1 MLSFHSLRPLRF
13 FSASSALRAFRPPG
27 FDAVGAREVACS
39 VKMKLKFIFN
49 MAAAVWLAAVGCAR
63 VPASPPS
70 AADGGDA
77 ERVVA
82 LLDYVSADYALNAR
96 NGVPA
101 SREEYEEQL
110 RFAADARRLG
120 DGLLAPGPGDDGP
133 RRRLAE
139 MESRVRA
146 QASPEAVAEAC
157 RAAREEMIVRFG
169 LRTTP
174 AERPTLARA
183 QQLYAEACAI
193 CHGPRGEADTE
204 RARQLDPAPA
214 RFRSPE
220 RLRDLSPFRV
230 YNSLT
235 FGVPGTA
242 MASFESLSPADRWN
256 LAFYVMRLGHD
267 AEPQRGPVDLT
278 LPELASR
285 SDRELLQELQRDGY
299 PDPAGA
305 LAWARQE
312 AAFGGAPA
320 GMGLDRTRRMV
331 RQAREAFA
339 EGRPQDADRFTL
351 DAYLQGFEP
360 QEARLRARDAG
371 ATAAV
376 EAGFRDLRTAISRG
390 DRAIVDRQAQRL
402 DGLLAASGTAGRPL
416 VPFAAAFLI
425 YLREG
430 LEAALLVGAL
440 LAGVRRLGRPDARRY
455 VHAGWLAALPAG
467 LATWWIFQRAVAVR
481 ADERELVEAGVAL
494 LAAAV
499 LFSVS
504 FWMISKI
511 EARRWTGYLRRRL
524 EESLNRRHLTMLAGL
539 SFLAVYREAAETVLF
554 TQALLLE
561 CAGQRG
567 HVWAGAA
574 AGLLAVMGLAVAM
587 SRTVTRLPVG
597 PFFAVSSAL
606 MCALAIS
613 FAGSGIY
620 DLVAAGYLAP
630 RPVTFPEI
638 PWMGIHPDLT
648 GLVVQLTIVAAI
660 AAAAVTTRRRRPAEA
675 GQDR

>member
-1 MLSFHSLRPLRF
+1 M
-13 FSASSALRAFRPPG
+13 
-27 FDAVGAREVACS
+27 
-39 VKMKLKFIFN
+39 KFIFN
-49 MAAAVWLAAVGCAR
+49 FAGVLLLLA
-63 VPASPPS
+63 PACTRTPTSPP
-70 AADGGDA
+70 AAEGSDA

-82 LLDYVSADYALNAR
+82 LLDYVSGDYALNAKD
-96 NGVPA
+96 GAPA

-110 RFAADARRLG
+110 RFAGDARRLA
-120 DGLLAPGPGDDGP
+120 DGLLGPGAERAPLG
-133 RRRLAE
+133 RRMAE
-139 MESRVRA
+139 VEARVRE
-146 QASPEAVAEAC
+146 QATPEAVAEAC
-157 RAAREEMIVRFG
+157 RAAREEAIIRFG

-174 AERPTLARA
+174 AERPSLARA
-183 QQLYAEACAI
+183 QALYVESCAI
-193 CHGPRGEADTE
+193 CHGPQGEADTE
-204 RARQLDPAPA
+204 RARLLDPPPA
-214 RFRSPE
+214 RFRSPD

-256 LAFYVMRLGHD
+256 LAFYVLRLGHEG
-267 AEPQRGPVDLT
+267 EPARGPVDLT
-278 LPELASR
+278 LGELATG
-285 SDRELLQELQRDGY
+285 SDRDLLRTLGEHGQRD
-299 PDPAGA
+299 PPQA
-305 LAWARQE
+305 LAYARQE
-312 AAFGGAPA
+312 AAFGETPA
-320 GMGLDRTRRMV
+320 GIGLDRTRRMI
-331 RQAREAFA
+331 RQARQVFS
-339 EGRPQDADRFTL
+339 EGRAEDADRIAI
-351 DAYLQGFEP
+351 DAYLQGYEP
-360 QEARLRARDAG
+360 LEARLRARDPQ

-376 EAGFRDLRTAISRG
+376 EGSFRDLRAAISRG
-390 DRAIVDRQAQRL
+390 DAAAVEGHAQRL
-402 DGLLAASGTAGRPL
+402 DRLLADGAAGRPL
-416 VPFAAAFLI
+416 VPFAAAFVI
-425 YLREG
+425 FLREG

-467 LATWWIFQRAVAVR
+467 VATWWLFQRVVAVN

-524 EESLNRRHLTMLAGL
+524 EESLNGRRLVLLAGL

-561 CAGQRG
+561 CADQRG

-574 AGLLAVMGLAVAM
+574 AGVLAVMAVALVM
-587 SRTVTRLPVG
+587 SRTVMRLPMG

-606 MCALAIS
+606 LCGLAIS
-613 FAGSGIY
+613 FAGAGIY

-648 GLVVQLTIVAAI
+648 GLVVQLTIVAVI
-660 AAAAVTTRRRRPAEA
+660 LGAAVTTLRRRPAEVVK
-675 GQDR
+675 DR

>member
-1 MLSFHSLRPLRF
+1 ML
-13 FSASSALRAFRPPG
+13 
-27 FDAVGAREVACS
+27 
-39 VKMKLKFIFN
+39 KMKFIFN
-49 MAAAVWLAAVGCAR
+49 IVGILLLLAPACAR
-63 VPASPPS
+63 APALPPPS
-70 AADGGDA
+70 AEGSDA

-82 LLDYVSADYALNAR
+82 LVDYVSGDYALNAKD
-96 NGVPA
+96 GAPA

-110 RFAADARRLG
+110 RFAGDARRLA
-120 DGLLAPGPGDDGP
+120 DRLLGPGAEREPLG
-133 RRRLAE
+133 RRMAE
-139 MESRVRA
+139 VEARVRE
-146 QASPEAVAEAC
+146 QAAPEAVAEAC
-157 RAAREEMIVRFG
+157 RAAREEAIIRFG

-174 AERPTLARA
+174 AERPSLARA
-183 QQLYAEACAI
+183 QALYAESCAI

-214 RFRSPE
+214 RFRSPD

-256 LAFYVMRLGHD
+256 LAFYVLRLGHEGE
-267 AEPQRGPVDLT
+267 AAHGPVDLT
-278 LPELASR
+278 LPELAAG
-285 SDRELLQELQRDGY
+285 SDRDLLRTLREHGH
-299 PDPAGA
+299 PDPPQA
-305 LAWARQE
+305 LAYARQE
-312 AAFGGAPA
+312 AAFGEAPA
-320 GMGLDRTRRMV
+320 GIGLDRTRRMI
-331 RQAREAFA
+331 RQARQAFS
-339 EGRPQDADRFTL
+339 EGRAEDADRIAI
-351 DAYLQGFEP
+351 DAYLQGYEP
-360 QEARLRARDAG
+360 LEARLRARDPR

-376 EAGFRDLRTAISRG
+376 EGAFRDLRAAISRG
-390 DRAIVDRQAQRL
+390 DAAAVEGHAHRL
-402 DGLLAASGTAGRPL
+402 DRLLADGPAQGRPL
-416 VPFAAAFLI
+416 VPFAAAFVI

-440 LAGVRRLGRPDARRY
+440 LAGLHRLGRPEARRY

-467 LATWWIFQRAVAVR
+467 LATWWLFQRVVAVS

-524 EESLNRRHLTMLAGL
+524 EESLNGRRLVLLAGL

-574 AGLLAVMGLAVAM
+574 AGVLAVMAVALVM
-587 SRTVTRLPVG
+587 SRTVMRLPMG

-606 MCALAIS
+606 MCGLAIS
-613 FAGSGIY
+613 FAGAGIY

-630 RPVTFPEI
+630 RPVIFPEI

-648 GLVVQLTIVAAI
+648 GLIVQLTIVAVI
-660 AAAAVTTRRRRPAEA
+660 LGAAVTTLRRRPAEVA
-675 GQDR
+675 KDR

>member
-1 MLSFHSLRPLRF
+1 M
-13 FSASSALRAFRPPG
+13 
-27 FDAVGAREVACS
+27 
-39 VKMKLKFIFN
+39 KFIFN
-49 MAAAVWLAAVGCAR
+49 IVAALLLLAPACACAR
-63 VPASPPS
+63 APAAPLP
-70 AADGGDA
+70 AVEGTDA
-77 ERVVA
+77 ERIVA
-82 LLDYVSADYALNAR
+82 LLDYVSGDYALNMKDGA
-96 NGVPA
+96 PA

-110 RFAADARRLG
+110 RFAGDARRLADRVLG
-120 DGLLAPGPGDDGP
+120 GAGGEAL
-133 RRRLAE
+133 RRRMAE
-139 MESRVRA
+139 AEAQVRA
-146 QASPEAVAEAC
+146 QATAEAVAEAC
-157 RAAREEMIVRFG
+157 RAAREEAIVRFG

-174 AERPTLARA
+174 ATRPSLARA
-183 QQLYAEACAI
+183 EALYAESCAV

-204 RARQLDPAPA
+204 RARQLDPGPA
-214 RFRSPE
+214 RFRSPD

-230 YNSLT
+230 YNTLT

-242 MASFESLSPADRWN
+242 MASFESLPPADRWN
-256 LAFYVMRLGHD
+256 LAFYVLRLGHEGD
-267 AEPQRGPVDLT
+267 AARGPVDLT
-278 LPELASR
+278 LAELASG
-285 SDRELLQELQRDGY
+285 SDRELLGRLRQEGN
-299 PDPAGA
+299 PDPTRA
-305 LAWARQE
+305 LAYARQE
-312 AAFGGAPA
+312 SAFGEAPA
-320 GMGLDRTRRMV
+320 GIGLDRTRRMI
-331 RQAREAFA
+331 RQARQAFS
-339 EGRPQDADRFTL
+339 EGRAEDADRIAI
-351 DAYLQGFEP
+351 DAYLQGYEP
-360 QEARLRARDAG
+360 LEARLRARDPQ

-376 EAGFRDLRTAISRG
+376 EGAFRDLRAAMSRG
-390 DRAIVDRQAQRL
+390 DRAEVDACARRL
-402 DGLLAASGTAGRPL
+402 DRLLGEGPGEGRAL

-440 LAGVRRLGRPDARRY
+440 LAGLSRLGRPDARRY

-467 LATWWIFQRAVAVR
+467 LVTWWLFQRMVSVS

-524 EESLNRRHLTMLAGL
+524 EESLSARRLVLLAGL

-561 CAGQRG
+561 SGGARA

-574 AGLLAVMGLAVAM
+574 AGVLAVMAVAVM
-587 SRTVTRLPVG
+587 MRQTVMRLPMG

-606 MCALAIS
+606 LCGLAIS
-613 FAGSGIY
+613 FAGAGIY

-648 GLVVQLTIVAAI
+648 GLLVQLTIVAVIVGAAI
-660 AAAAVTTRRRRPAEA
+660 TTLRRRPAEVPK
-675 GQDR
+675 DR